1 MKRICIPENTICF
14 QDNTKKVTKQ
24 GQIAECLDVQISHL
38 GKCKLRKHICMF
50 LQIVIGKTCICFL
63 QVIVEKKYLYRRKE
77 KLRPVLELQ
86 VKLFNFRPFPEQW
99 KYCCAIP
106 FVRSRDD
113 QNTYLLSNL
122 INLELEVHLCERYLI
137 SIKDTRSS
145 SST

>member
-1 MKRICIPENTICF
+1 
-14 QDNTKKVTKQ
+14 
-24 GQIAECLDVQISHL
+24 
-38 GKCKLRKHICMF
+38 MF

-77 KLRPVLELQ
+77 KLRPVLEPQ
-86 VKLFNFRPFPEQW
+86 IKLFNFRPFPEQW

-137 SIKDTRSS
+137 SIKNTRSS
-145 SST
+145 SSTQVRTRGVKGCAKRIGKAMGDKTSPVSPSCGCRKREEGNKEGLQ

>member
-1 MKRICIPENTICF
+1 
-14 QDNTKKVTKQ
+14 
-24 GQIAECLDVQISHL
+24 
-38 GKCKLRKHICMF
+38 MF

-137 SIKDTRSS
+137 SIMDTRSS
-145 SST
+145 SSTQVRTRGVKGCAKRIGKAMGDKTSPVSPSCGCRKREEGNKEGLQ

>member
-1 MKRICIPENTICF
+1 
-14 QDNTKKVTKQ
+14 
-24 GQIAECLDVQISHL
+24 
-38 GKCKLRKHICMF
+38 MF

-137 SIKDTRSS
+137 STKDTRST
-145 SST
+145 SSTQVRTRGVKGCAKRIGKAMGDKTSRVSPSCGCRKREEGNKEGLQ